1 MTPRFR
7 VYDGETMHEPPH
19 PFMLNAVGAVFRKQD
34 VGPAAPFGPVDAEVM
49 LSTGLTDAEG
59 TEIWE
64 GDVIRFYMLGT
75 EVLCRV
81 VWCERY
87 GQWYTETLDGA
98 IMNPL
103 SHILNRDE
111 DDPVVIGNVH
121 EPDATLD

>member
-7 VYDGETMHEPPH
+7 VWNGSEMYYPPH
-19 PFMLNAVGAVFRKQD
+19 AYLLTGDGKVVEHTDPIDTQH
-34 VGPAAPFGPVDAEVM
+34 EVM

-64 GDVIRFYMLGT
+64 GDVIRFYMIGT
-75 EVLCRV
+75 QVRYKV

-111 DDPVVIGNVH
+111 DTPTVIGNVH
-121 EPDATLD
+121 EHEAALD